1 LSIFFISMERFMK
14 TTIAMT
20 MTALALLAAAP
31 AAMAA
36 PVALDVTDS
45 GKALTGDPDHG
56 KSVFNKC
63 LACHSIK
70 AGENRVGPSLNGV
83 IGRTAGTVAG
93 FNYSPANKNSGI
105 VWSQQKIFDYLMK
118 PNAMVPGTK
127 MIFPGLPA
135 AQDRADV
142 IAYLKENAK

>member
-1 LSIFFISMERFMK
+1 MK
-14 TTIAMT
+14 ITMAIT
-20 MTALALLAAAP
+20 MTALALLAAP

-36 PVALDVTDS
+36 PVTLEATDG

-56 KSVFNKC
+56 KAVFNKC
-63 LACHSIK
+63 MACHSIK

-93 FNYSPANKNSGI
+93 FAYSPANKGSGI
-105 VWSQQKIFDYLMK
+105 VWTQQKIFDYLAK

-127 MIFPGLPA
+127 MVFPGLPA

-142 IAYLKENAK
+142 IAFLKENAK

>member
-1 LSIFFISMERFMK
+1 MK

-31 AAMAA
+31 VAMAA
-36 PVALDVTDS
+36 PVTLEVTDG
-45 GKALTGDPDHG
+45 GKALTGDPDKG

-63 LACHSIK
+63 MACHSIK

-83 IGRTAGTVAG
+83 IGRAAGTVAG
-93 FNYSPANKNSGI
+93 FNYSAANKNSGI
-105 VWSQQKIFDYLMK
+105 TWTQQKIFDYLLK

-127 MIFPGLPA
+127 MVFPGLPA

-142 IAYLKENAK
+142 IAYLHENAK

>member
-1 LSIFFISMERFMK
+1 MK
-14 TTIAMT
+14 TRIAMM
-20 MTALALLAAAP
+20 MTALALLAAP

-36 PVALDVTDS
+36 PVTLEATDG
-45 GKALTGDPDHG
+45 GKALTGDPDKG

-63 LACHSIK
+63 MACHSIK

-83 IGRTAGTVAG
+83 IGRAAGSVAG

-105 VWSQQKIFDYLMK
+105 TWTQQKIFDYLLK
-118 PNAMVPGTK
+118 PTAMVPGTK
-127 MIFPGLPA
+127 MVFVGLPS